1 MKQISNKFQ
10 QGTLTIL
17 IAGNAFKLEKVGPAF
32 SIFNPCPSLPPVA
45 TDDREQFQCLNIVL
59 NDKTEPLFLDSI
71 GVKTSFSFLKRQQM
85 V

>member
-17 IAGNAFKLEKVGPAF
+17 IAGNAFKLEKVGSAF

-59 NDKTEPLFLDSI
+59 NDKTKPLFLEFNWCED
-71 GVKTSFSFLKRQQM
+71 KF
-85 V
+85 

>member
-10 QGTLTIL
+10 QRTLTIL